1 MKRELIISLAVS
13 LALHAALIFG
23 GELFESAPPP
33 KTVVDEIPVI
43 ALMPLPPVE
52 PEQPEIVELSEAAA
66 AGEASNYVPPMQAD
80 LPSTVLDSPFVQPI
94 QPAPPPGL
102 SQPTGTFTIPLGR
115 PGGAGGTSLNT
126 IFDIA
131 SLDQKPVP
139 TFQPQPIY
147 PYELKRL
154 GVSGEVTLGFVIT
167 VAGTVRDPYIIRSTR
182 REFEDAAL
190 QGVLKW
196 KFRPGKKSGAAVDSR
211 ATITIPFVIGS
222 N

>member
-1 MKRELIISLAVS
+1 MNRELIIALAAS
-13 LALHAALIFG
+13 LALHAAFIFG
-23 GELFESAPPP
+23 GQLFKSAPAP
-33 KTVVDEIPVI
+33 KVVTEEIPVI

-52 PEQPEIVELSEAAA
+52 PEQPEIIEPSESAA
-66 AGEASNYVPPMQAD
+66 AGEVSNFVPPMQAD
-80 LPSTVLDSPFVQPI
+80 LPSAVLDSPFVQQI
-94 QPAPPPGL
+94 QPPPPPGL
-102 SQPTGTFTIPLGR
+102 SQPTGTITIPLGR
-115 PGGAGGTSLNT
+115 PGGAGGTSLST
-126 IFDIA
+126 IFDLA

-154 GVSGEVTLGFVIT
+154 GISGEVSLGFIIT
-167 VAGTVRDPYIIRSTR
+167 AAGTVRDPYIIRSTR

-196 KFRPGKKSGAAVDSR
+196 KFRPGKKSGAPVDSR